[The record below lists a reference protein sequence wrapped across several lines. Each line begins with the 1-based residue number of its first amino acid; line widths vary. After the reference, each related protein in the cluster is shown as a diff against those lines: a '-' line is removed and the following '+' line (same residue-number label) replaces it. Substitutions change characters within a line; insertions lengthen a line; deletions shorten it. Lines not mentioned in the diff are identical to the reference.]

1 LAVPYYTPKSHLFSV
16 AATTNR
22 FGNVVER
29 YTYTAYGKQTVTNSV
44 GAILAKSAVGQDR
57 GFTGYKLDKE
67 TGLYFARARMY
78 SAKSGRFISR
88 DAATNKIFR
97 GIYTPVA
104 QMGYLDGM
112 GLYGAYFSPNEL
124 DPRGLAKDPECVKK
138 CHKEFDQP
146 IQDARDNVTKVGG
159 KLRDA
164 QKILSKAKSA
174 VAARASSGKGKLT
187 ADAIG
192 GTGTASGIL
201 ATGNVGTA
209 SVAGLTGMGLMA
221 NDANDIVNDL
231 STLAH
236 DVKRLLDVLSGFS
249 SHWLNKQAHG
259 RRWGK
264 GVFRQ

>member
-1 LAVPYYTPKSHLFSV
+1 
-16 AATTNR
+16 
-22 FGNVVER
+22 
-29 YTYTAYGKQTVTNSV
+29 
-44 GAILAKSAVGQDR
+44 
-57 GFTGYKLDKE
+57 
-67 TGLYFARARMY
+67 
-78 SAKSGRFISR
+78 
-88 DAATNKIFR
+88 
-97 GIYTPVA
+97 
-104 QMGYLDGM
+104 MGYLDGM

-236 DVKRLLDVLSGFS
+236 DVKLARDAETALLDDVQNAAADLRKIQDDLDDCIKKCTETVVIPACIIPATTPLPKSVYF
-249 SHWLNKQAHG
+249 
-259 RRWGK
+259 
-264 GVFRQ
+264 